1 MFCISCGAQLKD
13 SWQHCINCG
22 KNINKK
28 PDIKQEYEI
37 AKSPEVPL
45 LEETDSIALSI
56 SGNNASKKFT
66 FFLVVGIFIIAIVVI
81 FITKNNSDNM
91 YLTSSESQLTNTI
104 DTAQPLPSET
114 ADSSDILSRLNSNS
128 SWEWFEDP
136 GQMIGPY
143 AKYQKFIEAS
153 YLADFCGVFV
163 LTDEHSADPIFDN
176 WGKKMTYWTITDSLT
191 GKFIRIQTDSGTNV
205 ESRPC
210 VIAAG
215 NTFNYTLTNN

>member
-104 DTAQPLPSET
+104 DTAQPLPSDT
-114 ADSSDILSRLNSNS
+114 VDSSDILGRLNNNDFSVK
-128 SWEWFEDP
+128 WVEDSFGVP
-136 GQMIGPY
+136 ALDV
-143 AKYQKFIEAS
+143 AKYIEAT
-153 YLADFCGVFV
+153 YLTDECGVWV
-163 LTDEHSADPIFDN
+163 VTDEHSTDSFFSSWVEKN
-176 WGKKMTYWTITDSLT
+176 YWTFKDKIS
-191 GKFIRIQTDSGTNV
+191 GKFIVVTSDRASNSADRT
-205 ESRPC
+205 C
-210 VIAAG
+210 VIQAG
-215 NTFNYTLTNN
+215 FTFGYILN